1 MTAHFLHF
9 EMEQRLI
16 RILQGCKNLME
27 LKQIYLQILVNGL
40 GNSNNI
46 LPRLME
52 KFSVLNSLNC
62 VIRIFEASG
71 SPNVVAHNAMI
82 RCFTQHG
89 WEIKAFRSYNRTR
102 ILGIS
107 PNHYTFTLLLNACR
121 ALVCL
126 SCCEEIHAQLLQC
139 GFGSHV
145 FVQNVLLS
153 VYSHCAANLML
164 ARRVFDEMLE
174 KDVISWNSMISAYMN
189 RSATKQA
196 IELFNSMP
204 TRNIVSWN
212 SIITALSKAGDM
224 ILARSFFDRMEA
236 RNTISWNSMLTG
248 YIGVGDIES
257 ARSIFDQRWDK
268 DVVSWTA
275 MISCNANA
283 GDMKSSRKLFDMLPS
298 KNVVSWN
305 AIISGYAKNSQF
317 DESLVLFQ
325 SMLLDG
331 KCLPDEAT
339 LVSVVSAI
347 AHWGS
352 LEHGMWIN
360 SYIKKA
366 NLVRTT
372 ALGNAQIDMFAKC
385 GRIEDSKLVFN
396 QMASRCIITWTTMIS
411 GLALNGESWEAV
423 ALFDRFCGEGE
434 TPDDVIFVAAL
445 SACAHGGL
453 VDKGRKIFQRMASE
467 YSIKPRMEHYG
478 CMVDLL
484 GRAGKFEEA
493 VDFIRGMPV
502 GPNVVI
508 WATLLSCCG
517 IHGSMEMLQSV
528 MKETMKDFEGS
539 EPGYRVLVSNSSA
552 RTGGWDRVADIRD
565 AMWKT
570 GVEKVPGCSLIEVGG
585 EVHEFMVEDAAHR
598 MAGEIYDALDG
609 LGSHMH
615 WME

>member
-1 MTAHFLHF
+1 
-9 EMEQRLI
+9 
-16 RILQGCKNLME
+16 
-27 LKQIYLQILVNGL
+27 
-40 GNSNNI
+40 
-46 LPRLME
+46 ME

-62 VIRIFEASG
+62 AIQIFEASG

-89 WEIKAFRSYNRTR
+89 CEIKAFRSYNRTR

-164 ARRVFDEMLE
+164 ARRVFEEMLE

-189 RSATKQA
+189 RS
-196 IELFNSMP
+196 
-204 TRNIVSWN
+204 
-212 SIITALSKAGDM
+212 GDM
-224 ILARSFFDRMEA
+224 VLARSFFDRMEA

-248 YIGVGDIES
+248 YIGVGDIVS

-317 DESLVLFQ
+317 DESLALFQ

-347 AHWGS
+347 THWGS
-352 LEHGMWIN
+352 FEHGMWIN
-360 SYIKKA
+360 LYIKKA

-372 ALGNAQIDMFAKC
+372 ALGNALIDMFAKC
-385 GRIEDSKLVFN
+385 GRIEGSKLVFN

-411 GLALNGESWEAV
+411 GLALNGESSEAV

-453 VDKGRKIFQRMASE
+453 VDKGRKIFHRMASE
-467 YSIKPRMEHYG
+467 YGIKPRMEHYG
-478 CMVDLL
+478 CLVDLL

-502 GPNVVI
+502 DPNVVI

-528 MKETMKDFEGS
+528 MKEKMKDFEGS

-565 AMWKT
+565 GMWKT

-615 WME
+615 WDGVGFH